1 MTSAIN
7 FGAIDAT
14 FPIAGQDNDSNGFRE
29 NFSAIQSALASA
41 KTEIEDL
48 QDKAVL
54 VATLGDATP
63 EPVTNDLSGSSIS
76 NGIYSQLNGAVPGDG
91 LINVTD
97 GTNDIDLSAGPFQ
110 VFKIVG
116 GDTTLRFTNWTAD
129 PVQYNN
135 VRVHLVSDTNARLV
149 TLASENAGDIVYAVG
164 TSLSSGKIAVNA
176 DGLTHTVFEA
186 WSYDGA
192 VVFVR
197 VLGNYLTPPL
207 V

>member
-1 MTSAIN
+1 MTSEIN

-29 NFSAIQSALASA
+29 NFSAIQSALAAA

-63 EPVTNDLSGSSIS
+63 EPVANDLSGSSIS

-91 LINVTD
+91 VINVTD

-110 VFKIVG
+110 VFRLT
-116 GDTTLRFTNWTAD
+116 GDATLRFTNWTSD
-129 PVQYNN
+129 PVQYNV
-135 VRVHLVSDTNARLV
+135 VRVHLLSNGSTTPLV
-149 TLASENAGDIVYAVG
+149 TLATENAGDIVYQVG

-186 WSYDGA
+186 WSYDGS

-197 VLGNYLTPPL
+197 VLGNYLTPA
-207 V
+207 